1 MDQRVQEQQ
10 AVTKACNERKLGIQQ
25 ILEFFGQE
33 AVARVVQAASARGS
47 AAGGP
52 AGPVSRKER

>member
-1 MDQRVQEQQ
+1 MSR
-10 AVTKACNERKLGIQQ
+10 KACNEKKLGVQQ

-33 AVARVVQAASARGS
+33 AVARVVQAASTRRAE
-47 AAGGP
+47 AEGP

>member
-1 MDQRVQEQQ
+1 
-10 AVTKACNERKLGIQQ
+10 VTKACNEKKLGIQQ

-33 AVARVVQAASARGS
+33 AVARVVQAASARRS
-47 AAGGP
+47 QADAP

>member
-1 MDQRVQEQQ
+1 MQEQQ
-10 AVTKACNERKLGIQQ
+10 AVTKACNDKKLGIQQ

-33 AVARVVQAASARGS
+33 AVARVVQAASTRRAEAER
-47 AAGGP
+47 P